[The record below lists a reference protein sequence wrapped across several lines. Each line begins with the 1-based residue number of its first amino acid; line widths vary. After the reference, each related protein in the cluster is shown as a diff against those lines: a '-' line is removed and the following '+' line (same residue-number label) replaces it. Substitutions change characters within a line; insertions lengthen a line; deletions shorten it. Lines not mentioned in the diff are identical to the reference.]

1 MKWFKAKATI
11 ASILVAMAMGGP
23 VQAADPIYVGTS
35 IPMSGGL
42 AFFGQHARWGTEM
55 AIDEAN
61 AAGGVLGRELVVEFQ
76 DNRCNPSE
84 GVKSVSQ
91 MLSEKKYVAI
101 LDGLCSSV
109 VLAIMPL
116 VKRAGVPLIVANGS
130 ASAIAEGSGVGG
142 NEWTFKVNPADAG
155 LARAMVGWLNKE
167 GKAENIAVLAED
179 TDFGRGGADAFR
191 GALQEI
197 GLDLMSEDFYQQGAA
212 DFTSVFTKLRAQKPD
227 SIALYTVGA
236 DFQNLIRQYFA
247 NDVGIPLT
255 GRLISDHIPQEILD
269 SGALDG
275 TTTVQPYT
283 PELDTEANEVFKAEF
298 MKRNGEL
305 PNLLSFESYE
315 TTKVLI
321 DAIKR
326 AGSDDPAKI
335 RDALETTKMESIL
348 GSIIE
353 FDENHLAHNNAV
365 IMRIVDGKVVVLGLS
380 KT

>member
-1 MKWFKAKATI
+1 MKHFSPSPFMTAAVFTL
-11 ASILVAMAMGGP
+11 ALGGP
-23 VQAADPIYVGTS
+23 AHAADPIYIGTS

-42 AFFGQHARWGTEM
+42 AFFGQHARWGTEL
-55 AIDEAN
+55 AIEEAN
-61 AAGGVLGRELVVEFQ
+61 AAGGVLGRKLAVEFH

-91 MLSEKKYVAI
+91 MLSQKKYVAI

-130 ASAIAEGSGVGG
+130 ASAIAAGSGVGG
-142 NEWTFKVNPADAG
+142 NEWTFKVNPADGG
-155 LARAMVGWLNKE
+155 LAEAMVAWLHKE
-167 GKAENIAVLAED
+167 GKSANIAALAED
-179 TDFGRGGADAFR
+179 SDFGRGGADAFR
-191 GALQEI
+191 IALKKR
-197 GLDLMSEDFYQQGAA
+197 GLKLMSEDYYPQGTA
-212 DFTSVFTKLRAQKPD
+212 DFTAVLTKLRAQKPD
-227 SIALYTVGA
+227 SIALYSVGA
-236 DFQNLIRQYFA
+236 DFKNLIRQFFT
-247 NDVGIPLT
+247 NKVGIPLT
-255 GRLISDHIPQEILD
+255 GRLISDLIPKEIMA
-269 SGALDG
+269 SGALEG

-283 PELDTEANEVFKAEF
+283 PEIDTPANIAFKATF
-298 MKRNGEL
+298 KTKYGEL

-335 RDALETTKMESIL
+335 RDALVTTKLLSIL
-348 GSIIE
+348 GTTIE
-353 FDENHLAHNNAV
+353 FDKNHLAHNNAV
-365 IMRIVDGKVVVLGLS
+365 IMRIIDGAVVVLGLS